1 MSKTYQYRPQGVCSQ
16 LMEITVNE
24 GILEDLQ
31 VLGGC
36 SGNLQGIASLVRGMK
51 VEDIIQRLEG
61 IRCRTQGHFLPRP
74 AGAGAEG
81 TAQRVKTHFARTGDR

>member
-31 VLGGC
+31 VLGATC
-36 SGNLQGIASLVRGMK
+36 RASPPWCVG
-51 VEDIIQRLEG
+51 
-61 IRCRTQGHFLPRP
+61 
-74 AGAGAEG
+74 
-81 TAQRVKTHFARTGDR
+81 

>member
-1 MSKTYQYRPQGVCSQ
+1 
-16 LMEITVNE
+16 MEITVNE

-61 IRCRTQGHFLPRP
+61 IRCGRKATSCPDQLAQALKALPK
-74 AGAGAEG
+74 E
-81 TAQRVKTHFARTGDR
+81 